1 MQGLSPQERK
11 RWWLKSIPGTCSYLG
26 KDGLLWLLVRDVKI
40 TFLLDIFLWHK
51 FSEINCICAE
61 KCKWMIFIHKSGI
74 SWIPV
79 LMYLCFVCIK
89 SALGYFLRSVSS
101 YHFKTSHSDTSSYA
115 NFRVRSW
122 DTAILGELWWW
133 MLGEEWPWQC
143 VMLLY
148 KQTDKTRV
156 NKRTAG
162 WGWGLHIPTHI
173 HNITMLPKLHCHG
186 NTILLGRSGLITILM
201 SQNALFSLGQL
212 RAVWKF

>member
-1 MQGLSPQERK
+1 
-11 RWWLKSIPGTCSYLG
+11 
-26 KDGLLWLLVRDVKI
+26 
-40 TFLLDIFLWHK
+40 
-51 FSEINCICAE
+51 
-61 KCKWMIFIHKSGI
+61 
-74 SWIPV
+74 
-79 LMYLCFVCIK
+79 MYLCFVCIK

-122 DTAILGELWWW
+122 DTVILGELWWW

-173 HNITMLPKLHCHG
+173 HSITMLPKLHCHG

-212 RAVWKF
+212 RAVWKFQSHCSIPQKSSTRRHFNWVMQLNVTLLSASSVCCVCGCQLWYHHRYFWDRTVETIERKS